1 MMELSP
7 TVGSSGSLLAALI
20 TNGTNGRTGL
30 LHDILDGHRTL
41 LHQPHQPQQQQHYNH
56 PHHQQ
61 YQPQYLYANESLS
74 GSVPE
79 SASYG
84 TDSICIIL
92 PITIFYC
99 FIFVAGIVGNLSIC
113 VVIAK
118 NKSMH
123 TATNYYLF
131 NLAVS
136 DFLLLLFGMPQELYG
151 TWNPFAY
158 PFNQIACIIMGL
170 LSETAANAT
179 VLTITSF
186 TVERY
191 IAICHPFRSH
201 TMSKLSRAI
210 KFVIVIWLVAFGL
223 ATPQALQFG
232 VVETNTTRLCTIKN
246 EHFSHAFEVS
256 SFLFFV
262 GPMTLIAVLYV
273 LIGIKLRKSK
283 LLQGVKRASSDYTTP
298 PRGISA
304 QSRVIRML
312 VAVVA
317 TFFICWAPFH
327 AQRLMAVYG
336 VFSKTENVFFYK
348 VYMVLNYTSGILY
361 FLSTCINPLLYN
373 IMSHKFR
380 DASRHTLKMSCCGG
394 KRSKS
399 DGQHHT
405 YSAVSRYGVTGCGSF
420 KVNSNN
426 MACIGAGIGLGTGGG
441 NAASKQQHQQ
451 PGNGTAA
458 TPNQCQQESNMSLL
472 ANESCNRG
480 TMPPIA
486 IRPTFTRADS
496 HCISISSSQST
507 TGTNVSSNGKLSRSS
522 NGSLRHGG
530 SALEQPTDHAGGGG
544 GGGRLST
551 IAEKL
556 RRGTKKVL
564 AFSKSP
570 TGTPSRSIVSGACAE
585 GTNGRRK
592 AYRKRNS
599 CDSVDTNTISN
610 SSLKEFDEEE
620 FSSAELARFMGEVNS
635 EIR

>member
-1 MMELSP
+1 MMEL
-7 TVGSSGSLLAALI
+7 TQTAGSSLIAAII
-20 TNGTNGRTGL
+20 TNSTGEGL
-30 LHDILDGHRTL
+30 PVDVLSGHRTS
-41 LHQPHQPQQQQHYNH
+41 QYQQQQQQHQSQH
-56 PHHQQ
+56 PHHHQQ
-61 YQPQYLYANESLS
+61 YQPQYLYANESVT
-74 GSVPE
+74 GHAGE
-79 SASYG
+79 SQGYA
-84 TDSICIIL
+84 TDPICILL

-113 VVIAK
+113 IVIAK

-158 PFNQIACIIMGL
+158 PFNQIACIITGL

-232 VVETNTTRLCTIKN
+232 IVEYGDSRQCTIKD
-246 EHFSHAFEVS
+246 EHFVHAFEVS

-298 PRGISA
+298 PRGVSA

-336 VFSKTENVFFYK
+336 VFTKTESVFFYK
-348 VYMVLNYTSGILY
+348 VYMVLNYISGILY

-380 DASRHTLKMSCCGG
+380 DASRHTLKMSFCGEN
-394 KRSKS
+394 RNKS
-399 DGQHHT
+399 DGQQHT
-405 YSAVSRYGVTGCGSF
+405 YSAVSRYGVTGGGSF
-420 KVNSNN
+420 KVHSNN
-426 MACIGAGIGLGTGGG
+426 MACIGTGIPIGAGKQPANGTTE
-441 NAASKQQHQQ
+441 SQHQQ
-451 PGNGTAA
+451 
-458 TPNQCQQESNMSLL
+458 ESTLTLL
-472 ANESCNRG
+472 TNDRSNRS
-480 TMPPIA
+480 TMPPIS
-486 IRPTFTRADS
+486 IRPTYTRADS

-522 NGSLRHGG
+522 NGSLRHSGNP
-530 SALEQPTDHAGGGG
+530 LETHEPPS
-544 GGGRLST
+544 GRLST

-570 TGTPSRSIVSGACAE
+570 TGTPCKSHAVPVGNGAGTDGVSE
-585 GTNGRRK
+585 RRK

-610 SSLKEFDEEE
+610 SSLKEFDEDE